1 VFGVMSE
8 TAVSIERRATS
19 ADRVD
24 RRKNSRGGRR
34 TSDPHNSWR
43 WRRLAWFFAA
53 YAVYLSARALP
64 RTLKGYFSRK
74 QTPAS

>member
-1 VFGVMSE
+1 MPE
-8 TAVSIERRATS
+8 TVASTDRRATG

-34 TSDPHNSWR
+34 TSDPQNSWR
-43 WRRLAWFFAA
+43 WRRLAWLFAA

-64 RTLKGYFSRK
+64 GTLKGYFSRK
-74 QTPAS
+74 GTPAN